1 MQKYIV
7 IKCAIDY
14 LLFVILKL
22 IQINVFQIQFYYNT
36 NNSKRADIYK
46 AQ

>member
-7 IKCAIDY
+7 IKCALDY
-14 LLFVILKL
+14 LLSVIHKL
-22 IQINVFQIQFYYNT
+22 LQFNVFQIQIYYHT

>member
-1 MQKYIV
+1 MQKNILYLNV
-7 IKCAIDY
+7 LSNVSC
-14 LLFVILKL
+14 LLFTSK
-22 IQINVFQIQFYYNT
+22 QFNVFQIQFYYNT